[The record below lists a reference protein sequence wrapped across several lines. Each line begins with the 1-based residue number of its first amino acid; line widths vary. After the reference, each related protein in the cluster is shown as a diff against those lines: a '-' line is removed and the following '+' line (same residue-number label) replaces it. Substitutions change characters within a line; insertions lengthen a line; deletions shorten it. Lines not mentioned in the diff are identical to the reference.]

1 MLRQTLDANRHG
13 ERSNFKTFLPQALLQ
28 QLAFE
33 KEKKSF
39 ASAPSSSST
48 PQPHGRPPALMSR
61 AAPASS
67 PPAAKSQKLE
77 ANDPLLL
84 LQELPHDKS
93 VLIDDNIV
101 FRATVLNEHLTCAL
115 CMGYFRDA
123 TTVTE
128 CLHTF
133 CKACI
138 TAHFRSLAAQNFL
151 PSCPVCEICDVG
163 LASKLKSDKILQT
176 LVDKVFP
183 EFAAMK
189 ACPPTKLDASNI
201 TFILAGEQEQSV
213 VSLSF
218 STTVAEIHSRA
229 SAAASAPGES
239 SGCAVKLFCRGVE
252 VRLMRVTRRKS
263 VTLCSSWTATPR

>member
-1 MLRQTLDANRHG
+1 MPRV
-13 ERSNFKTFLPQALLQ
+13 
-28 QLAFE
+28 
-33 KEKKSF
+33 
-39 ASAPSSSST
+39 
-48 PQPHGRPPALMSR
+48 
-61 AAPASS
+61 S
-67 PPAAKSQKLE
+67 PPINPPVAKSQKLG
-77 ANDPLLL
+77 ADDPLLL

-101 FRATVLNEHLTCAL
+101 FRATVMNEHLTCAL

-133 CKACI
+133 CKECI
-138 TAHFRSLAAQNFL
+138 TEHFRSLAAQGFL

-201 TFILAGEQEQSV
+201 TFILAGESERTTLT
-213 VSLSF
+213 LSF
-218 STTVAEIHSRA
+218 STTVGELLAHISKA
-229 SAAASAPGES
+229 PTAASSPRDDSVGS
-239 SGCAVKLFCRGVE
+239 IVKLSCRGAELVE
-252 VRLMRVTRRKS
+252 RDTSLKKIFLQIWCKLNECMVINYTKVE
-263 VTLCSSWTATPR
+263 

>member
-1 MLRQTLDANRHG
+1 MLRICFIDTLHTA
-13 ERSNFKTFLPQALLQ
+13 PCP
-28 QLAFE
+28 LATTT
-33 KEKKSF
+33 
-39 ASAPSSSST
+39 AV
-48 PQPHGRPPALMSR
+48 MSR
-61 AAPASS
+61 AAPAIS

-133 CKACI
+133 CKVCI
-138 TAHFRSLAAQNFL
+138 VGHFRSLAAQNFL

-189 ACPPTKLDASNI
+189 ACPPTKLDASNL
-201 TFILAGEQEQSV
+201 TFILAGECEQCV
-213 VSLSF
+213 VTLPF
-218 STTVAEIHSRA
+218 SSTVAEVAARA
-229 SAAASAPGES
+229 AGTAASANGSIDENLGS
-239 SGCAVKLFCRGVE
+239 AVKLFCRGVE
-252 VRLMRVTRRKS
+252 VILMLVALRKK
-263 VTLCSSWTATPR
+263 

>member
-1 MLRQTLDANRHG
+1 M
-13 ERSNFKTFLPQALLQ
+13 P
-28 QLAFE
+28 
-33 KEKKSF
+33 
-39 ASAPSSSST
+39 
-48 PQPHGRPPALMSR
+48 R
-61 AAPASS
+61 AAPPIT
-67 PPAAKSQKLE
+67 PPVAKSQKLE

-101 FRATVLNEHLTCAL
+101 FRATVMNEHLTCAL

-133 CKACI
+133 CKDCI
-138 TAHFRSLAAQNFL
+138 IGHFRSLAAQGFS

-189 ACPPTKLDASNI
+189 ACPPSKLDASNI
-201 TFILAGEQEQSV
+201 TFILAGESERSTLT
-213 VSLSF
+213 LSF
-218 STTVAEIHSRA
+218 STTVAELLARISRTHTL
-229 SAAASAPGES
+229 S
-239 SGCAVKLFCRGVE
+239 SSPRDETAGSAVKLLCRGVE
-252 VRLMRVTRRKS
+252 LVERDMSLKKIFLQIWCKLNECMIINYTKGQ
-263 VTLCSSWTATPR
+263 

>member
-1 MLRQTLDANRHG
+1 M
-13 ERSNFKTFLPQALLQ
+13 P
-28 QLAFE
+28 
-33 KEKKSF
+33 
-39 ASAPSSSST
+39 
-48 PQPHGRPPALMSR
+48 R
-61 AAPASS
+61 AAPSIN
-67 PPAAKSQKLE
+67 PPVAKSQKLE
-77 ANDPLLL
+77 ENDPLLL

-101 FRATVLNEHLTCAL
+101 FRATVMNEHLTCAL

-133 CKACI
+133 CKECI
-138 TAHFRSLAAQNFL
+138 TEHFRSLASQGFL

-189 ACPPTKLDASNI
+189 ACPPSKLDASNI
-201 TFILAGEQEQSV
+201 TFVLAGDRERSTLT
-213 VSLSF
+213 LSF
-218 STTVAEIHSRA
+218 STTVADLISRV
-229 SAAASAPGES
+229 SRIPAASSSPRGES
-239 SGCAVKLFCRGVE
+239 AGLAVKLFCRDVE
-252 VRLMRVTRRKS
+252 LAEREA
-263 VTLCSSWTATPR
+263 TLKKVFLQIWCKLNECMVIRYTKGQ

>member
-1 MLRQTLDANRHG
+1 MPRV
-13 ERSNFKTFLPQALLQ
+13 
-28 QLAFE
+28 
-33 KEKKSF
+33 
-39 ASAPSSSST
+39 
-48 PQPHGRPPALMSR
+48 PP
-61 AAPASS
+61 PIN
-67 PPAAKSQKLE
+67 PPVAKSQKLD

-93 VLIDDNIV
+93 VLIDDNII
-101 FRATVLNEHLTCAL
+101 FRATVMNEHLTCAL

-133 CKACI
+133 CKECI
-138 TAHFRSLAAQNFL
+138 TEHFRSLAAQGFL

-201 TFILAGEQEQSV
+201 TFILAGESERASLT
-213 VSLSF
+213 LSF
-218 STTVAEIHSRA
+218 STTVAELLARIRTP
-229 SAAASAPGES
+229 AAASSPREE
-239 SGCAVKLFCRGVE
+239 CAGSVVKLFCRGTELIERDASLKKIFLQVWCKLNE
-252 VRLMRVTRRKS
+252 CMIINYTKS
-263 VTLCSSWTATPR
+263 Q